1 VTETDAGTTVPE
13 LPADAADFAALARR
27 AVERHGFGPDA
38 RLHGFSLTEN
48 PTFRVEGD
56 GRDDVVVRI
65 YRPGGRPAVEIRSEL
80 AWMAALRHD
89 AGVPAPEV
97 LIPSGEEEPLVDLG
111 VPGAPVYAAVFA
123 YVPGRT
129 PGDDELPAL
138 IETFGEMTA
147 RIHRHARAW
156 TPPAWFSR
164 PRWDLST
171 TLGERPHWGPWQ
183 RGVAHP
189 AAREQL
195 DRLSTVVS
203 RRLAAYG
210 DGPDRFGLVHADLRA
225 SNLLVD
231 GDRLGVLDFDD
242 AGFSWYLYDLAG
254 TLTFSE
260 GRADLAELL
269 DRWATAYRSVEQLSR
284 EDEREVETFLMLRR
298 LLITA
303 YVGLRPDTELAAELK
318 AAGYDEETCRLAEAY
333 LSRFG

>member
-1 VTETDAGTTVPE
+1 VTETDAKITLPE
-13 LPADAADFAALARR
+13 LPADFSALARR
-27 AVERHGFGPDA
+27 AAERHGFAPDA
-38 RLHGFSLTEN
+38 RLDGFSLTEN

-80 AWMAALRHD
+80 AWMAALRRE
-89 AGVPAPEV
+89 AGVPVPAVRIAP
-97 LIPSGEEEPLVDLG
+97 GEEGPLLDLG
-111 VPGAPVYAAVFA
+111 TPGAPVYAAVFA
-123 YVPGRT
+123 YVPGRE

-138 IETFGEMTA
+138 IETFGEITA
-147 RIHRHARAW
+147 RMHRHARAW

-164 PRWDLST
+164 PRWDLAT
-171 TLGERPHWGPWQ
+171 TLGERPHWGRWQ
-183 RGVAHP
+183 RGVADP

-195 DRLSTVVS
+195 ERLSTVVS

-260 GRADLAELL
+260 GRDDLAELL
-269 DRWATAYRSVEQLSR
+269 DRWATAYRSVEHLSA
-284 EDEREVETFLMLRR
+284 EDEREIETFLMLRR
-298 LLITA
+298 LLISA
-303 YVGLRPDTELAAELK
+303 YVGLRPATELAADLH
-318 AAGYDEETCRLAEAY
+318 ASGYDEETCRLAEGY
-333 LSRFG
+333 LSRFC